1 MLRWCIDYGVVALT
15 KSIHEDR
22 IKSNIDIFD
31 FKLDDADMKKLKTL
45 DKNYRTNWDP
55 THVA

>member
-1 MLRWCIDYGVVALT
+1 VVALT